1 MAQIWD
7 VFSNP
12 PITRLSSFLTWA
24 DSFILEFFFKKLEKF
39 EKKPVGQTIR
49 QIGDITK
56 VPASLC
62 YFCHH
67 ICMRCLEEENLEVH
81 SVLTKVIIIWVRDF
95 SCWEFGENHNSD
107 KKKISL
113 RGGINSSVY

>member
-1 MAQIWD
+1 MAQILD

-24 DSFILEFFFKKLEKF
+24 DSFILEFFFKKLEKV
-39 EKKPVGQTIR
+39 EKKPVGQTIS

-67 ICMRCLEEENLEVH
+67 ICNVGGTLCAHKGYNNL
-81 SVLTKVIIIWVRDF
+81 
-95 SCWEFGENHNSD
+95 GEGFQ
-107 KKKISL
+107 L
-113 RGGINSSVY
+113 LGVW